1 GGIQMKMNSNLLKCE
16 RGTGAVISTVMF
28 LIISI
33 LFIGGTFVWQVKGQY
48 QVDVLDNSRIQ
59 ERYLVEPTFSYNQ
72 ENEAYSAIINV
83 QNIGPIEIKLVQA
96 WIIDEANND
105 HKHIDISYTLGVDE
119 STYISEIDTLIQSLT
134 HPFNLYESTYYI
146 KIVSERGNI
155 ASSRLTY
162 GAEMN
167 IDSDWPIII
176 DRETSWV
183 RKVGSKGHIKLDV
196 FNRLDEAV
204 TISLIVATKLDQGA
218 EQSEILYVDWTLQPG
233 KVNVGTFFGDNG
245 QVYQKGETIFI
256 ELASSEGIVI
266 SSTYFICI

>member
-1 GGIQMKMNSNLLKCE
+1 MKMNSRFLECK

-33 LFIGGTFVWQVKGQY
+33 LFISGTFIWQVQGQS
-48 QVDVLDNSRIQ
+48 QVSALDANRIE

-72 ENEAYSAIINV
+72 GEDAYSAIVHV

-96 WIIDEANND
+96 WIIDEDNND
-105 HKHIDISYTLGVDE
+105 HKHIDISYTLGVDD
-119 STYISEIDTLIQSLT
+119 STYILEIEELIASLT
-134 HPFNLYESTYYI
+134 HPFNLYESTYYM

-167 IDSDWPIII
+167 IDSNSPIII
-176 DRETSWV
+176 NRETSWV

-204 TISLIVATKLDQGA
+204 TISLIVATKLDRGA

-233 KVNVGTFFGDNG
+233 KINVGSFFGDNG